1 MIRWLYANEL
11 EIRKAR
17 RLCRNGLDAAEAK
30 DYDAFLQKLP
40 AYFALL
46 DAVWLPHATKRQAL
60 PGFIRRWVYQAW
72 FRRRNLHA
80 LGWKKELEDRRLAKA
95 AKKQTAR

>member
-1 MIRWLYANEL
+1 MSW
-11 EIRKAR
+11 KSAR
-17 RLCRNGLDAAEAK
+17 RGAFADTAWTPPEAK

-60 PGFIRRWVYQAW
+60 PGFIRRWGYQAW